1 MAWMKQ
7 ELFERGIAILSFDT
21 EQIWGHA
28 DYFNEA
34 QFLQRYP
41 GALEA
46 HDRLLDGLCAADI
59 PATWFLVGGM
69 ALSGSKGAQDGRM
82 ADLPAAWTCK
92 VPAGSESTAPE
103 WYRHSFVKRLK
114 GAEPHQEIG
123 LHGGLTHLI
132 WTDSRIT
139 RDVARREL
147 GEGVRALNEL
157 GVSPCSFSFPRAT
170 ERFSAFLSLN
180 GINCYRGR
188 TPTLAMRLGRAL

>member
-1 MAWMKQ
+1 MLRMLLGSGRNRKFARLRGLLLLISRTGTPYSGRISATESGKQWEGLKMAWMKQ

-69 ALSGSKGAQDGRM
+69 ALSGSKGSQDGRM

-92 VPAGSESTAPE
+92 VPAGSERTAPE
-103 WYRHSFVKRLK
+103 WYRHPFVKRLK
-114 GAEPHQEIG
+114 GA
-123 LHGGLTHLI
+123 
-132 WTDSRIT
+132 
-139 RDVARREL
+139 
-147 GEGVRALNEL
+147 
-157 GVSPCSFSFPRAT
+157 
-170 ERFSAFLSLN
+170 
-180 GINCYRGR
+180 
-188 TPTLAMRLGRAL
+188 